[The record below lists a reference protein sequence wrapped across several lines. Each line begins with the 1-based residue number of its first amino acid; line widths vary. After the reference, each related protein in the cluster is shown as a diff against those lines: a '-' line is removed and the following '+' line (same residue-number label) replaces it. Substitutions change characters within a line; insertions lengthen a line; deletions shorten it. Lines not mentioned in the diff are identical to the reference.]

1 MTAANI
7 VTGRSIHVALVV
19 GDTAGHTHPALAVA
33 EALRVRYP
41 EARVLFLGTSDSVAA
56 GIITKAGQP
65 FVAVPGSPIRRANLA
80 GLARAAARSVQA
92 IRDARRI
99 LVAHDIHVAMG
110 FGGFASGG
118 VLLGARSLGV
128 PTAILEANVE
138 FGLANRWLRPWVS
151 RVFQGL
157 GAPECDVVGVP
168 VRASV
173 VALREAAPRAEPN
186 ALRVFVAS
194 GSRGAGFFAQRLP
207 AVVAQ
212 LTAWGIAVEIWQ
224 QPVDAFVEDVA
235 SAFAWA
241 DVVVARAGASTISE
255 LAIAGL
261 PAVLVPLGDASANHQ
276 AANARLWQDTGA
288 GVAIAEADWRDAD
301 VTSWLHLMATNTHT
315 RHQAGIRAHRL
326 ARPDAAMQIAE
337 ACVALAGSR
346 A

>member
-33 EALRVRYP
+33 EALRSRHSD
-41 EARVLFLGTSDSVAA
+41 ARVLFLGTSDSIAA
-56 GIITKAGQP
+56 GIVAKAGQP

-80 GLARAAARSVQA
+80 GLARAAGRGVQA
-92 IRDARRI
+92 IGDARRI
-99 LVAHDIHVAMG
+99 LVDHDIHVAMG

-118 VLLGARSLGV
+118 VLLGARSLRV

-138 FGLANRWLRPWVS
+138 LGLANRWLRPWVT

-157 GAPECDVVGVP
+157 APPGADAVGVP

-173 VALREAAPRAEPN
+173 VALRDAAPRVPREV
-186 ALRVFVAS
+186 LRVFVAS
-194 GSRGAGFFAQRLP
+194 GSRGAGFFAERLP
-207 AVVAQ
+207 TVVGQ
-212 LTAWGIAVEIWQ
+212 LTSRGIALELWQ

-235 SAFAWA
+235 SAYHWA
-241 DVVVARAGASTISE
+241 DVVIARAGANTIAE

-276 AANARLWQDTGA
+276 AANARVWQDAGA
-288 GVAIAEADWRDAD
+288 GVAIAEGDWRDAD
-301 VTSWLHLMATNTHT
+301 VVEWLRRMATDTQT
-315 RHQAGIRAHRL
+315 RHAAGAAARRL
-326 ARPDAAMQIAE
+326 ARPDAAAHLAE
-337 ACVALAGSR
+337 ACVALVRRR